1 MKHREPQKRGMRS
14 CWTTEGTDEHGWKP
28 DRNRIGGGT
37 VKGRWTAPIRV
48 RKEPGFS
55 SQSIRAHPCPPW
67 FNSLFPLWFLGILTV
82 ILCGCHRSAVPTPA
96 SPPVVIVQTPV
107 RQLVTENL
115 DLTGTVA
122 ASRSVNLVARVS
134 GFLESVEFK
143 DGAFV
148 EAGQLLFVIE
158 PEPYRQQVAL
168 NEAQYVQAQSEY
180 DRQQDLIRQNATSKA
195 NVEKWLS
202 SRDQAQA
209 QLVLSKINL
218 GYTQIRAPFSGRIGR
233 RQVDPGNLVGVGG
246 ATPLA
251 TLEQLR
257 PIYVN
262 FSMNERDALHLR
274 DEMRRLGL
282 DLKAGVGKATV
293 LVGLNNETGYPHQ
306 GVLDFTDN
314 EVSTS
319 TGTLGLRAVFPNE
332 ERILFPGLFARVR
345 IPLGDPQPIL
355 VIPRESLGNDPLGD
369 FVLVVEPDQRVKR
382 RTVVTG
388 PLTAGGSA
396 IRSGLTESDRVVVSG
411 LLNVRPGDTVTAEIR
426 GATTP

>member
-1 MKHREPQKRGMRS
+1 MKHREPQKRGMGA
-14 CWTTEGTDEHGWKP
+14 CWTTDGADEHGWKP
-28 DRNRIGGGT
+28 DGNRIEGGT
-37 VKGRWTAPIRV
+37 TPLRL
-48 RKEPGFS
+48 RKEPACS
-55 SQSIRAHPCPPW
+55 SQRIRVGPRYPW
-67 FNSLFPLWFLGILTV
+67 FNSLFPLWFLGMLTV
-82 ILCGCHRSAVPTPA
+82 VLCGCRRSAVPAPA
-96 SPPVVIVQTPV
+96 APPVVIVQTPV

-134 GFLESVEFK
+134 GFLESVEFQ
-143 DGAFV
+143 DGAYV

-168 NEAQYVQAQSEY
+168 NEAQYAQAQSEY

-202 SRDQAQA
+202 SRDQARA
-209 QLVLSKINL
+209 QLALAKINL

-233 RQVDPGNLVGVGG
+233 RQVDPGNLVGAGG
-246 ATPLA
+246 ATLLA

-274 DEMRRLGL
+274 DEMRRLGMN
-282 DLKAGVGKATV
+282 LKAGVGKATV

-319 TGTLGLRAVFPNE
+319 TGTLGLRAVLPNE
-332 ERILFPGLFARVR
+332 DRILFPGLFARVR
-345 IPLGDPQPIL
+345 IPLGDPQPML
-355 VIPRESLGNDPLGD
+355 VIPREALGNDPLGD
-369 FVLVVEPDQRVKR
+369 FVLVVESDQRVKR

-388 PLTAGGSA
+388 PLTTGGSA
-396 IRSGLTESDRVVVSG
+396 IRSGLSESDRVVVGG
-411 LLNVRPGDTVTAEIR
+411 LLNVRPGDAVTAELR
-426 GATTP
+426 GAATP